1 MGKCMKIIKKR
12 IHLDIFLY
20 INSIQFF
27 VAFEFLYKKKMLFVV
42 NSETKIIWYIF
53 NNTIRKTEKS
63 EG

>member
-1 MGKCMKIIKKR
+1 MKIIKKR

-27 VAFEFLYKKKMLFVV
+27 VAFEFLYKKKLFIV

>member
-27 VAFEFLYKKKMLFVV
+27 VAFEFFYKKKLFIV

>member
-27 VAFEFLYKKKMLFVV
+27 VAFEFLYKKKLFIV

-53 NNTIRKTEKS
+53 NNTIRKREKS

>member
-27 VAFEFLYKKKMLFVV
+27 VAFEFLYKKKLFIV

>member
-1 MGKCMKIIKKR
+1 MKIVEKR

-20 INSIQFF
+20 NSIQFF
-27 VAFEFLYKKKMLFVV
+27 VAFEFLYKKKLFVV